1 MMVLGIFIAII
12 GAYLA
17 FRFVK
22 GVVKFG
28 LLALVLII
36 ALWLVAGGTH
46 GMTFAGGLR

>member
-1 MMVLGIFIAII
+1 MIVLAIFIAIL

-22 GVVKFG
+22 GVIKFA
-28 LLALVLII
+28 LLALILII

-46 GMTFAGGLR
+46 GMTLAGALR